1 MKNFKIFITIFFLT
15 SILNAQS
22 IYTNENVEICKSKFE
37 FAVSKNLSEKPIGD
51 VLVEIGKTFLGLDYE
66 AFTLEK
72 GETEQLVIHLTG
84 LDCYTFFESSLVFAR
99 CIKKGKT
106 TFEDYQKELENIR
119 YRSGKINDYP
129 SRLHYASDWLYD
141 NDKRGNVKDITKQ
154 IGGMEFSKQTNF
166 MSSNSDLYKQLKNN
180 PKFVQAIRTIEDSI
194 NSRNYYYIPENFI
207 ECVEDSIQNG
217 DIILL
222 TASADGLD
230 ISHTGMAVKMDDG
243 RIHFMHAPLR
253 GKKLQITAQPLADY
267 VKIIDRHTGIM
278 VGRVLNPK

>member
-1 MKNFKIFITIFFLT
+1 
-15 SILNAQS
+15 
-22 IYTNENVEICKSKFE
+22 
-37 FAVSKNLSEKPIGD
+37 
-51 VLVEIGKTFLGLDYE
+51 
-66 AFTLEK
+66 
-72 GETEQLVIHLTG
+72 
-84 LDCYTFFESSLVFAR
+84 
-99 CIKKGKT
+99 
-106 TFEDYQKELENIR
+106 
-119 YRSGKINDYP
+119 
-129 SRLHYASDWLYD
+129 
-141 NDKRGNVKDITKQ
+141 
-154 IGGMEFSKQTNF
+154 MEFSKQTNF